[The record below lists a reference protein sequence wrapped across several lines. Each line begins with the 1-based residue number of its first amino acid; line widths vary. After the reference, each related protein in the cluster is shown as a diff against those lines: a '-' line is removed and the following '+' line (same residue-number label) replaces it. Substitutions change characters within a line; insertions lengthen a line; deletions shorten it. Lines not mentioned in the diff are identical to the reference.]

1 MTIDWQIRRAE
12 LSDIDQ
18 LVEIE
23 DAQFPEPWSRQLLRD
38 ELSLTSQRRYTV
50 AEQRGFVVGVLGL
63 MLIDDDAHIN
73 TIATR
78 PEYEGRGIARS
89 LLDEA
94 LPVIRAEGYRR
105 VTLEVAVGNQRA
117 RALYLAYGFEP
128 LGIRKQYYRVTNE
141 DALVLVKYWQ
151 SDESAP

>member
-50 AEQRGFVVGVLGL
+50 AEQRGLVVGVLGL

-78 PEYEGRGIARS
+78 PEYEGRGI
-89 LLDEA
+89 E
-94 LPVIRAEGYRR
+94 IGRAHVWTP
-105 VTLEVAVGNQRA
+105 VTLESRM
-117 RALYLAYGFEP
+117 P
-128 LGIRKQYYRVTNE
+128 
-141 DALVLVKYWQ
+141 
-151 SDESAP
+151 SSA